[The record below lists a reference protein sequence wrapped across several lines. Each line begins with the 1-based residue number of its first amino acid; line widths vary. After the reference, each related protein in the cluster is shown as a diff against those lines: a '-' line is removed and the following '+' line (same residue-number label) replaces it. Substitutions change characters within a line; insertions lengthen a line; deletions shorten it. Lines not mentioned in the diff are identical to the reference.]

1 MPRKGPERIASLI
14 ASFPADDGHRVVH
27 HLFFRRAGDARA
39 AAAHARA
46 LGCAVEILPHG
57 KDRCV
62 EVTYAAALLPETTIP
77 VSRALAAIARR
88 NGGDYGGWSG
98 DWKG

>member
-1 MPRKGPERIASLI
+1 
-14 ASFPADDGHRVVH
+14 
-27 HLFFRRAGDARA
+27 
-39 AAAHARA
+39 
-46 LGCAVEILPHG
+46 VEILPHG